1 MKNNKLDYYI
11 FIEELN
17 EIIIQNIIRL
27 KRKKLILN
35 IIISIKNSD
44 KIIKFA
50 KASQIQLFVI
60 DDVKFAIKNNAS
72 GVFLSSKNKCLRNNI
87 KEATKL
93 IVVGS
98 AHNQLEYYI
107 KKNQNCTTVML
118 SPIFFNK
125 KYSHNKI
132 LNPIKFNLITLDWKT
147 SVCALGGVNLMNLKR
162 INVTRSKSIGI
173 KTLILQKKSPLVL

>member
-50 KASQIQLFVI
+50 KANKIHFFVI
-60 DDVKFAIKNNAS
+60 DDVKYAIKNNAS
-72 GVFLSSKNKCLRNNI
+72 GVFLTSKNKRLRSNI

-93 IVVGS
+93 MVIGS

-173 KTLILQKKSPLVL
+173 KTLIL